1 MNIRKLIAV
10 AASALALCAL
20 AVSCKNSAKKDG
32 AAAEHYK
39 IGDKGPGGGIVF
51 YYSEEGFPVQDSDD
65 ASPVICHYLEC
76 SRKEM
81 KNVPWC
87 PCGGCDIKTEDDV
100 GAGKLNTA
108 HIINYAHGGKPLTP
122 SNCAAYACAAYSTK
136 TTKAGEWYL
145 PNGYELRLIYDNLRE
160 RGAGK
165 KKKITSN
172 ATHWSSS
179 QNDIFCDDA
188 YWLNFKSGMSCSCY
202 RKYFALAVRAV
213 RAF

>member
-1 MNIRKLIAV
+1 MDIRKLIAV
-10 AASALALCAL
+10 AALSLTYAGAFAQ
-20 AVSCKNSAKKDG
+20 S
-32 AAAEHYK
+32 AAAEQYK

-65 ASPVICHYLEC
+65 ESPVICHYLEC
-76 SRKEM
+76 ARKEM
-81 KNVPWC
+81 RNVPWC
-87 PCGGCDIKTEDDV
+87 PCGGCDIKTEDEV

-108 HIINYAHGGKPLTP
+108 RIINYAHGGKPLTS

-136 TTKAGEWYL
+136 TTKVGEWYL
-145 PNGYELRLIYDNLRE
+145 PNRYELRLIYQNLRE
-160 RGAGK
+160 NR
-165 KKKITSN
+165 KKITSN

-179 QNDIFCDDA
+179 QCDTDRDLA
-188 YWLNFKSGMSCSCY
+188 WWLNFKSGMSCNCY